1 MERPNKEFIS
11 LSLCVSEVELALHE
25 YTYAPQLGLDRLQIT
40 LLSFQKNA
48 QLESLPKAFH
58 LKLILLL
65 DTVNR
70 LLISGAPYLSH
81 YHVAFLSATDALFQV
96 AIGSQF
102 GKDRIKQL
110 SPLLSIDRPCWAAL
124 SLVEDKFT
132 PIYSKYEARF
142 QSINAKADS
151 ITVDSYLKSLSAV
164 GRVSFCLDSIKFSCL
179 EGRFSLVSVQS
190 LSWLKARFPA
200 LSWRVEFE
208 GDDESLRRLCELSFL
223 PIFQHDSMGG
233 NSRHDLLELLEN
245 KSSRLFYI
253 RFGALFG
260 SDSVILREC
269 DRLVPRLDGARFI
282 DIKSKYKDEVCMSPS
297 CFPIRHGG
305 FFYAGLMS
313 QQEKRSK
320 IIYVER
326 LGQDFL
332 SSFLYEIQ
340 TTNSY
345 FVFDQKECLGCY
357 SVFASKIV
365 TVNDEFW
372 FKSNECVDAKVPP
385 GLIEPFLDEGVFPA
399 DETLELLVVEQ
410 AGEYFALPY
419 LSIRELEGV
428 CSVMPSPRPW
438 VKNIWLNRLNEPLME
453 PWLISCSRLPEI
465 CLPAET
471 AQLIR
476 TPKSGYYSGKVGG
489 AIFWIEASLVLEIA
503 PYKTPIFVVGN
514 NCVKPFVLHEGRSFD
529 RVYSEGNVST
539 LKRNASEQYAFSA
552 ILEWS
557 GESLVL
563 FFDSC
568 EWHAS
573 LPENTDSILM
583 PSEVVDLGSEIRH
596 LPSLQ
601 TRIVINKTN
610 FLSFVDDS
618 QSSAFFFKSDD

>member
-11 LSLCVSEVELALHE
+11 LSLCVSEVEFALHE

-40 LLSFQKNA
+40 LLSFQENA

-58 LKLILLL
+58 LRLILLL

-70 LLISGAPYLSH
+70 LLILGAPYLPH

-102 GKDRIKQL
+102 GRDRIKQL

-124 SLVEDKFT
+124 SLVEEKFT
-132 PIYSKYEARF
+132 SIYSKYEARL
-142 QSINAKADS
+142 QSIDDKADS

-164 GRVSFCLDSIKFSCL
+164 GRVSFCLDSIKLSYL
-179 EGRFSLVSVQS
+179 EGRFSLISVQS

-200 LSWRVEFE
+200 LDWRVEVE
-208 GDDESLRRLCELSFL
+208 GDESLRRLCEFSFL
-223 PIFQHDSMGG
+223 PLFQHDSMGA
-233 NSRHDLLELLEN
+233 NFRHSLLELLEN
-245 KSSRLFYI
+245 KSTRNFYI
-253 RFGALFG
+253 RFEALFG
-260 SDSVILREC
+260 SDSVILREG
-269 DRLVPRLDGARFI
+269 DRLVPKLDGARLI
-282 DIKSKYKDEVCMSPS
+282 DIKGKYKNEVCVSPS
-297 CFPIRHGG
+297 CFPLRHGG

-332 SSFLYEIQ
+332 SSFLYEIK

-345 FVFDQKECLGCY
+345 FVFDQQECLGCY
-357 SVFASKIV
+357 SVFASEIV

-372 FKSNECVDAKVPP
+372 FKSNRCVDAKVPP
-385 GLIEPFLDEGVFPA
+385 SMIEPFLDEGVFPA
-399 DETLELLVVEQ
+399 DEVLELLVVEQ

-428 CSVMPSPRPW
+428 CSVMPSPRLW
-438 VKNIWLNRLNEPLME
+438 VKNIWLDRLNEPLME
-453 PWLISCSRLPEI
+453 PWLISCSRLPEVY
-465 CLPAET
+465 LPAET
-471 AQLIR
+471 ARLIR
-476 TPKSGYYSGKVGG
+476 MPKSGYYSGKVGEV
-489 AIFWIEASLVLEIA
+489 IFWIEASLVLEVA
-503 PYKTPIFVVGN
+503 PYKTPISVVGN
-514 NCVKPFVLHEGRSFD
+514 NCVEPFIIHEGRSFD
-529 RVYSEGNVST
+529 RLSSEENISP
-539 LKRNASEQYAFSA
+539 LKCNASEQYAFSA
-552 ILEWS
+552 ILEWG

-563 FFDSC
+563 SFGSC

-573 LPENTDSILM
+573 LPENTDSTLM
-583 PSEVVDLGSEIRH
+583 PSEVVDLGGEIRH
-596 LPSLQ
+596 LPALQ
-601 TRIVINKTN
+601 TRIVIDKTN
-610 FLSFVDDS
+610 FLSFVDDF